1 MAVSSPRAGFVK
13 RLMTKEIAMPA
24 SRPLGSPG
32 DGRERHARGAGLGT
46 AQKLLLAFGWLIVL
60 TVAISAVA
68 LQSLSDA
75 EVGARF
81 AIWALLSVSVLSSVV
96 LAVLLSR
103 ATVRALGGEPHHV
116 ASHLRSIAEGDLASP
131 VPVLPGDD
139 ASVMAGLARMQQR
152 WISVVARV
160 REGAEGVAMASA
172 EIATGNVDLSNRTEL
187 QAAALQRTAGAMQA
201 LRQQVMLS
209 ADHAGSASGVATH
222 ASTVAAQGGAVVGG
236 VVETMR
242 GISTS
247 SSRIAEIIGVIDSI
261 AFQTNILALNAAVEA
276 ARAGEQGRGFAVVA
290 GEVRSLAQRSAA
302 AAKEIKQLI
311 TDSGEQVQRGSRQVD
326 GAGETMQEVVQAIS
340 KVDRIVNEISSA
352 SALQAQQVSDVGEAV
367 SQMDQTTQQNAAL
380 VEQSAAAAAS
390 LREQAQQL
398 VDAVAFFRLHDTGNP
413 EGVMAELEARL
424 AQLGSPRLHG
434 REHVGDREVPGLYF
448 GSHKLN
454 KQYALVDELKK
465 TRGATATLFVRS
477 GDDFVRV
484 STNVLTPE
492 GMRGVG
498 TPLARAKAYEAV
510 SRGQPF
516 RGEVDVLGTLFDA
529 CYRPIKDSQ
538 GSVIGVSYVGFKKA

>member
-1 MAVSSPRAGFVK
+1 MK
-13 RLMTKEIAMPA
+13 KEIAMRHSSPPG
-24 SRPLGSPG
+24 SQRDGRDPLGRRVG
-32 DGRERHARGAGLGT
+32 FGT

-60 TVAISAVA
+60 TVAISWAA
-68 LQSLSDA
+68 LQALGQA
-75 EVGARF
+75 PGEGQATARL
-81 AIWALLSVSVLSSVV
+81 AIWVLLTVSVLSGGA
-96 LAVLLSR
+96 LAVVLSR
-103 ATVRALGGEPHHV
+103 ATVRALGGEPSDV
-116 ASHLRSIAEGDLASP
+116 ARHLRCIAEGDLAYRLP
-131 VPVLPGDD
+131 VRPGDD
-139 ASVMAGLARMQQR
+139 ASILSGLAQMQQR
-152 WISVVARV
+152 WIGVVAQV

-172 EIATGNVDLSNRTEL
+172 EIATGNMDLSQRTEL
-187 QAAALQRTAGAMQA
+187 QAAALQRTAGAMDA
-201 LRQQVMLS
+201 LRHQVMLS
-209 ADHAGSASGVATH
+209 ADHAGDASGVATQ
-222 ASTVAAQGGAVVGG
+222 ASVAAAQGGAVVGG

-302 AAKEIKQLI
+302 AAREIKQLI

-326 GAGETMQEVVQAIS
+326 GAGETMQQVVDAIG
-340 KVDRIVNEISSA
+340 KVDRIVNEISAA
-352 SALQAQQVSDVGEAV
+352 SAVQARQVSDVGEAV
-367 SQMDQTTQQNAAL
+367 TQMDQTTQQNAAL
-380 VEQSAAAAAS
+380 VEQSAAAATS
-390 LREQAQQL
+390 LRDQAQQL

-413 EGVMAELEARL
+413 ERAMAELEERL
-424 AQLGSPRLHG
+424 AQLGTPRLQG
-434 REHVGDREVPGLYF
+434 TERVGDREVPGLYF

-465 TRGATATLFVRS
+465 ALGATATLFVKS

-498 TPLARAKAYEAV
+498 TPLARAKAHEAV
-510 SRGQPF
+510 SRGQSF

-529 CYRPIKDSQ
+529 CYRPIKDGQ
-538 GSVIGVSYVGFKKA
+538 GHVIGVSYVGFKKA